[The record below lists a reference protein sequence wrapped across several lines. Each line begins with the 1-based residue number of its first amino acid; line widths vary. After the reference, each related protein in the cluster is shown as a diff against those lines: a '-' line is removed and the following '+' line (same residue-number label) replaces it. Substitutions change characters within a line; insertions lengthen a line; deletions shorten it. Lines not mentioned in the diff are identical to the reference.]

1 MLPSAGLVKA
11 LIINMQNK
19 MKKFRNIFMAVLA
32 ASFLSCSG
40 NVDDSSLPVL
50 EASDT
55 EIDLA
60 TETETVF
67 TVRYNGVDVTEDAEI
82 VSVSGTEDFD
92 GKVFRP
98 QSTGSETF
106 YASYNG
112 KESAQVTVNVVNSRP
127 QVESKYD
134 RHVCVMEFTGAWCIN
149 CPDGYDKMIGVMSK
163 PSMSRYKENIHLCAF
178 HSDLEGKDDMAI
190 PQTQDIFAMFD
201 GLAYP
206 SFVTDMREAGILTA
220 DGISLFQPSI
230 MASFGD
236 HAAHCGVSVS
246 SVMKGSQAEISVK
259 VQSELTSQYRVI
271 VLVVQDA
278 VKGWQKTNLYPE
290 GDDNYIHKH
299 VVRKVVTSY
308 SGTFAGEKITEDGII
323 ASGAEA
329 SGSWTVVVDESWN
342 LDDTEIYALVQD
354 MNGYINNMNVC
365 AIDGGDSG
373 YDLK

>member
-1 MLPSAGLVKA
+1 
-11 LIINMQNK
+11 
-19 MKKFRNIFMAVLA
+19 MAVLA

-98 QSTGSETF
+98 QSTGSDTF

-112 KESAQVTVNVVNSRP
+112 KESAQVTINVVNSRP

-190 PQTQDIFAMFD
+190 PQTQDLFAMFD

-246 SVMKGSQAEISVK
+246 SVMNGSQAEISVK

-329 SGSWTVVVDESWN
+329 SGSWTVAVDESWN

>member
-1 MLPSAGLVKA
+1 
-11 LIINMQNK
+11 
-19 MKKFRNIFMAVLA
+19 MAVLA
-32 ASFLSCSG
+32 TSLLSCSG

-112 KESAQVTVNVVNSRP
+112 KESDQVTVNVVNSRP

-190 PQTQDIFAMFD
+190 PQTQDLFAMFD

-236 HAAHCGVSVS
+236 HTAHCGVSVS
-246 SVMKGSQAEISVK
+246 SVMSGSQAEISVK
-259 VQSELTSQYRVI
+259 VQSEHTSQYRVI

-278 VKGWQKTNLYPE
+278 VKGWQKTNLYPD

-329 SGSWTVVVDESWN
+329 SGSWTVAVDESWN

>member
-1 MLPSAGLVKA
+1 
-11 LIINMQNK
+11 MQNK
-19 MKKFRNIFMAVLA
+19 MKQFRNIFMAVLA
-32 ASFLSCSG
+32 ASFFSCSG

-112 KESAQVTVNVVNSRP
+112 KESDQVTVNVLNSKP

-134 RHVCVMEFTGAWCIN
+134 RHVFVAEFTGASCAF
-149 CPDGYDKMIGVMSK
+149 CPAGYDNMMMQFARPALAK
-163 PSMSRYKENIHLCAF
+163 YKQNVHIAAF
-178 HSDLEGKDDMAI
+178 HSEEMGKDSLAI
-190 PQTQDIFAMFD
+190 AATMDIKNMFS
-201 GLAYP
+201 GLELP
-206 SFVTDMREAGILTA
+206 SYAVDMRDSGGLNTEGMS
-220 DGISLFQPSI
+220 GFN
-230 MASFGD
+230 
-236 HAAHCGVSVS
+236 AAIKAAFEEHGPHCGVAVS
-246 SVMKGSQAEISVK
+246 SSVDTDRTSAQIC
-259 VQSELTSQYRVI
+259 VRITSELTSEYRVV
-271 VLVVQDA
+271 VLVIQDGI
-278 VKGWQKTNLYPE
+278 VGYQKHGEYGEL
-290 GDDNYIHKH
+290 DDYIHKH
-299 VVRKVVTSY
+299 VVRTVVTANA
-308 SGTFAGEKITEDGII
+308 GQGEKMADDSVI
-323 ASGAEA
+323 AEGSEA
-329 SGSWTVVVDESWN
+329 SKTWSVDIDRRWVLEN
-342 LDDTEIYALVQD
+342 TKVYALALD
-354 MNGYINNMNVC
+354 RNGHVNNMNVC

>member
-32 ASFLSCSG
+32 ASLLSCSG

-190 PQTQDIFAMFD
+190 PQTQDLFAMFD

-246 SVMKGSQAEISVK
+246 SVMSGSQAEISVK

>member
-1 MLPSAGLVKA
+1 
-11 LIINMQNK
+11 MQNK

-32 ASFLSCSG
+32 ASLLSCSG

-92 GKVFRP
+92 GMVFRP

-112 KESAQVTVNVVNSRP
+112 KESDQVTVNVLNSKP

-134 RHVCVMEFTGAWCIN
+134 RHVCVVEFTGAWCIN
-149 CPDGYDKMIGVMSK
+149 CPEGYDKMMGILSK
-163 PSMSRYKENIHLCAF
+163 PSMAKYKDNIHICAF
-178 HSDLEGKDDMAI
+178 HSDLEGTDTLAI
-190 PQTQDIFAMFD
+190 PATQDLFRMFD

-206 SFVTDMREAGILTA
+206 SFATDFRESGILTS
-220 DGISLFQPSI
+220 DGISVFQPSI
-230 MASFGD
+230 AASFND
-236 HAAHCGVSVS
+236 WPAHCGVAVS
-246 SVMKGSQAEISVK
+246 SELDQSGMHAHVTAK
-259 VQSELTSQYRVI
+259 VTSELTSEYRIVI
-271 VLVVQDA
+271 LVVQDRI
-278 VKGWQKTNLYPE
+278 KGYQKTPTWPE
-290 GDDNYIHKH
+290 GQSDYNHSH

-308 SGTFAGEKITEDGII
+308 PGTFTGEKLTDDGRI
-323 ASGAEA
+323 ASGSEV
-329 SGSWTVVVDESWN
+329 SRSWSVAIDSSWVI
-342 LDDTEIYALVQD
+342 DDTEIYAIVLD
-354 MNGYINNMNVC
+354 SNGYVNNMNIC

-373 YDLK
+373 YDMK

>member
-19 MKKFRNIFMAVLA
+19 MKKFRNIFMAILA

-190 PQTQDIFAMFD
+190 PQTQDLFAMFD

-246 SVMKGSQAEISVK
+246 SVMSGSQAEISVK